1 FDPGL
6 LPRSLPYPATVQ
18 RQPVLSGCQRPA
30 WGSAALPEL
39 RSKLSL
45 DCSTGRRSRAAA
57 AREARFWINSTRRRL
72 AAPPPSEQPSWD
84 ISKSLRHRE
93 LPRQLGGW
101 PVPFAST
108 PDPMA
113 TPSQKRSTRSG
124 ASGTPLSPT
133 RITRLQEK
141 EDLQELND
149 RLAVY
154 IDKVRSLELENAGL
168 RLRITESEEVVSR
181 EVSGIKAAYESELAD
196 ARKTLDSVA
205 KERARLQLELS
216 KARLKDV
223 EALLNSKEAALSTA
237 LGEKRNLETEV
248 RDLRGQV
255 AKLESA
261 LSEAKKQL
269 QDEMLRRVDA
279 ENRLQ
284 TLKEELEFQKNIY
297 SEELRE
303 TKRRHETRLVEIDN
317 GRQREFES
325 KLSEALQELRSQHEA
340 QIRLYKEELEK
351 TYGAKLENAKQSAE
365 RNSNMVGA
373 AHEELQQTRIRI
385 DNLSSEVSQLQ
396 KQLAAK
402 EAKLHDLEDILARER
417 ETNRRLLSDKEREMA
432 EMRARMQ
439 QQLDE
444 YQELLDIKLA
454 LDMEINAYR
463 KLLEGEEERLRLSP
477 SPSSHKGASRSHMS
491 APGSSKKRKLEDSE
505 SRTSF
510 SHHARTSGRVGV
522 EEVDL
527 EGKFVRLRNKSN
539 ESPWGEIQ
547 PCFPLQAGHEWDK
560 LERNQGSKG
569 RHSLSQDQAMGN
581 WQIKRQNGDDPAITY
596 RFPPKFTLK
605 AGQVVTIW
613 ASGAGATHSPPSNLV
628 WKAQSS
634 WGSGDS
640 LRTALINSNGEEV
653 AMRKLVRTVIINDDE
668 DEDDDEISIHHR
680 HHHGCSGSGDPGE
693 YNLRS
698 RTVVC
703 GTCGQPADKSGTQ
716 NAGIN
721 TMSSGSSSS
730 SVTVTR
736 SYRSMGDSGIGL
748 GDSLVSRNY
757 LLGSSSP
764 RRQVSAIP
772 DPAPSRWHWITAV
785 LVLLGHHPVV
795 ASSFPDRAV
804 LRGSCPLPSLLSLL
818 AQAVQNC
825 SIIKNLFLYKKKQ
838 TKKQLFSFKYFLEL
852 QPKTAKNCVYRAAM
866 QEEFDR
872 EKRSHIHW
880 SCVPQELL
888 SCLKW
893 STVPLHPFFLG
904 SEAKIPFFS
913 LFFELWFLVVLA
925 WGLLAAR
932 GGQAGN
938 SFAPHLASSGDG
950 AGEVKKQRSCIL
962 GPDGFDSWADGPRS
976 HKLSPSGGPLF
987 GSHCIQQG
995 SPQLFLAAELFQ
1007 GLSKRCSVPVRAGLS
1022 GKHLGRLFG
1031 RLRQIL
1037 GCGRCSFPL
1046 GKSPSRYWQISWLFA
1061 LIGKCL
1067 QPPPDLRCSRG
1078 VGLEKVPGQATP
1090 SSGICGGH
1098 VCIHACKASVLLP
1111 IFSSRVK
1118 IQLNP
1123 SHAVCCHHCCPAG
1136 FGGAVLHPSSKG
1148 TPPGISF
1155 HPTARGGAQHPLWMG
1170 GGGVA
1175 THTLGHP
1182 R

>member
-1 FDPGL
+1 
-6 LPRSLPYPATVQ
+6 
-18 RQPVLSGCQRPA
+18 
-30 WGSAALPEL
+30 
-39 RSKLSL
+39 
-45 DCSTGRRSRAAA
+45 
-57 AREARFWINSTRRRL
+57 
-72 AAPPPSEQPSWD
+72 
-84 ISKSLRHRE
+84 
-93 LPRQLGGW
+93 
-101 PVPFAST
+101 
-108 PDPMA
+108 MA

-141 EDLQELND
+141 EELQELND

-216 KARLKDV
+216 KVREEHKELKARY
-223 EALLNSKEAALSTA
+223 ETA
-237 LGEKRNLETEV
+237 V
-248 RDLRGQV
+248 V
-255 AKLESA
+255 AILESA

-340 QIRLYKEELEK
+340 QIRLYKDELEK

-477 SPSSHKGASRSHMS
+477 SPSSHKGGSRSHLS
-491 APGSSKKRKLEDSE
+491 TPGSSKKRKLEDSE

-527 EGKFVRLRNKSN
+527 EGRFVRLRNKSN
-539 ESPWGEIQ
+539 E
-547 PCFPLQAGHEWDK
+547 
-560 LERNQGSKG
+560 
-569 RHSLSQDQAMGN
+569 DQAMGN
-581 WQIKRQNGDDPAITY
+581 WQIKRQNGDDPPITY

-613 ASGAGATHSPPSNLV
+613 ASGAGATHSPPSNMV

-640 LRTALINSNGEEV
+640 LRTALINSNGEG
-653 AMRKLVRTVIINDDE
+653 T
-668 DEDDDEISIHHR
+668 
-680 HHHGCSGSGDPGE
+680 CSGSGDPGE

-703 GTCGQPADKSGTQ
+703 GTCGQPAEKSGSQ

-721 TMSSGSSSS
+721 TVSSGSSTS

-736 SYRSMGDSGIGL
+736 SYRSIGDSGSMGL
-748 GDSLVSRNY
+748 GEGLVSRSY
-757 LLGSSSP
+757 LLGNSSP
-764 RRQVSAIP
+764 RRQ
-772 DPAPSRWHWITAV
+772 
-785 LVLLGHHPVV
+785 
-795 ASSFPDRAV
+795 
-804 LRGSCPLPSLLSLL
+804 

-825 SIIKNLFLYKKKQ
+825 SI
-838 TKKQLFSFKYFLEL
+838 
-852 QPKTAKNCVYRAAM
+852 M
-866 QEEFDR
+866 
-872 EKRSHIHW
+872 
-880 SCVPQELL
+880 
-888 SCLKW
+888 
-893 STVPLHPFFLG
+893 
-904 SEAKIPFFS
+904 
-913 LFFELWFLVVLA
+913 
-925 WGLLAAR
+925 
-932 GGQAGN
+932 
-938 SFAPHLASSGDG
+938 
-950 AGEVKKQRSCIL
+950 
-962 GPDGFDSWADGPRS
+962 
-976 HKLSPSGGPLF
+976 
-987 GSHCIQQG
+987 
-995 SPQLFLAAELFQ
+995 
-1007 GLSKRCSVPVRAGLS
+1007 
-1022 GKHLGRLFG
+1022 
-1031 RLRQIL
+1031 
-1037 GCGRCSFPL
+1037 
-1046 GKSPSRYWQISWLFA
+1046 
-1061 LIGKCL
+1061 
-1067 QPPPDLRCSRG
+1067 
-1078 VGLEKVPGQATP
+1078 
-1090 SSGICGGH
+1090 
-1098 VCIHACKASVLLP
+1098 
-1111 IFSSRVK
+1111 
-1118 IQLNP
+1118 
-1123 SHAVCCHHCCPAG
+1123 
-1136 FGGAVLHPSSKG
+1136 
-1148 TPPGISF
+1148 
-1155 HPTARGGAQHPLWMG
+1155 
-1170 GGGVA
+1170 
-1175 THTLGHP
+1175 
-1182 R
+1182 

>member
-1 FDPGL
+1 
-6 LPRSLPYPATVQ
+6 
-18 RQPVLSGCQRPA
+18 
-30 WGSAALPEL
+30 
-39 RSKLSL
+39 
-45 DCSTGRRSRAAA
+45 
-57 AREARFWINSTRRRL
+57 
-72 AAPPPSEQPSWD
+72 
-84 ISKSLRHRE
+84 
-93 LPRQLGGW
+93 
-101 PVPFAST
+101 
-108 PDPMA
+108 MA
-113 TPSQKRSTRSG
+113 TPSQKRSTRG
-124 ASGTPLSPT
+124 GTSGTPLSPT

-216 KARLKDV
+216 KVREEHKELKARNAKKEGDLLTAQARLKDV

-237 LGEKRNLETEV
+237 LSEKRNLETEV

-261 LSEAKKQL
+261 LNEAKKQL

-477 SPSSHKGASRSHMS
+477 SPSSHKGGSRSHLAS
-491 APGSSKKRKLEDSE
+491 TPGSSKKRKREDNE
-505 SRTSF
+505 GRTSF

-527 EGKFVRLRNKSN
+527 EGRFVRLRNKSN
-539 ESPWGEIQ
+539 E
-547 PCFPLQAGHEWDK
+547 
-560 LERNQGSKG
+560 
-569 RHSLSQDQAMGN
+569 DQAMGN
-581 WQIKRQNGDDPAITY
+581 WQIKRQNGDDPPITY

-613 ASGAGATHSPPSNLV
+613 ASGAGATHSPPSNVV

-653 AMRKLVRTVIINDDE
+653 AMRKLVRTVIINDEDE
-668 DEDDDEISIHHR
+668 DEDDEEGGMHHHHH
-680 HHHGCSGSGDPGE
+680 HHHGSCGGQGDPGE

-703 GTCGQPADKSGTQ
+703 GTCGQPADKSGNQ
-716 NAGIN
+716 GSGIN
-721 TMSSGSSSS
+721 TVSSGSSTS

-736 SYRSMGDSGIGL
+736 SYRSFGDSGIGL
-748 GDSLVSRNY
+748 GDSLVTRNY
-757 LLGSSSP
+757 LLGTSNP
-764 RRQVSAIP
+764 RRQ
-772 DPAPSRWHWITAV
+772 
-785 LVLLGHHPVV
+785 
-795 ASSFPDRAV
+795 
-804 LRGSCPLPSLLSLL
+804 
-818 AQAVQNC
+818 AQTVQNC
-825 SIIKNLFLYKKKQ
+825 SI
-838 TKKQLFSFKYFLEL
+838 
-852 QPKTAKNCVYRAAM
+852 M
-866 QEEFDR
+866 
-872 EKRSHIHW
+872 
-880 SCVPQELL
+880 
-888 SCLKW
+888 
-893 STVPLHPFFLG
+893 
-904 SEAKIPFFS
+904 
-913 LFFELWFLVVLA
+913 
-925 WGLLAAR
+925 
-932 GGQAGN
+932 
-938 SFAPHLASSGDG
+938 
-950 AGEVKKQRSCIL
+950 
-962 GPDGFDSWADGPRS
+962 
-976 HKLSPSGGPLF
+976 
-987 GSHCIQQG
+987 
-995 SPQLFLAAELFQ
+995 
-1007 GLSKRCSVPVRAGLS
+1007 
-1022 GKHLGRLFG
+1022 
-1031 RLRQIL
+1031 
-1037 GCGRCSFPL
+1037 
-1046 GKSPSRYWQISWLFA
+1046 
-1061 LIGKCL
+1061 
-1067 QPPPDLRCSRG
+1067 
-1078 VGLEKVPGQATP
+1078 
-1090 SSGICGGH
+1090 
-1098 VCIHACKASVLLP
+1098 
-1111 IFSSRVK
+1111 
-1118 IQLNP
+1118 
-1123 SHAVCCHHCCPAG
+1123 
-1136 FGGAVLHPSSKG
+1136 
-1148 TPPGISF
+1148 
-1155 HPTARGGAQHPLWMG
+1155 
-1170 GGGVA
+1170 
-1175 THTLGHP
+1175 
-1182 R
+1182 